1 MGKIEKILDEYG
13 LTVTSSD
20 DVVDD
25 IYEFIEDEALEL
37 KEVCRNEDG
46 MILMEYNNGIH
57 GGLLSIE
64 TACELFPEHVN
75 EIDINKNY
83 LIMYENNIIT
93 E

>member
-20 DVVDD
+20 DVVDG

-46 MILMEYNNGIH
+46 LILMEYNDGINGS
-57 GGLLSIE
+57 LLSIE
-64 TACELFPEHVN
+64 TVCELFPEHVN